1 MYREQKRADREKLY
15 QEVWATP
22 MLQLAKRYS
31 YSDRGLA
38 KLCERM
44 NIPVPP
50 RGYWAKKEAGQK
62 VAQTPLPPL
71 SEGQENYVIYRA
83 IALEPSSPK
92 NQSLEEFEHRPEN
105 RITVA
110 DEAAQL
116 HPLAAWINQALEKA
130 EEDPSAILT
139 SDAEWCGVI
148 RVSKGTQERAIRILD
163 ALFRAF
169 EARGH
174 TMAYDKEK
182 KYAFVQIGAV
192 RETFTLEELLDRK
205 ERELTKAQEKDK
217 VKNPWMYSYPVYYK
231 VPSGKLCLKASGGWA
246 LERTS
251 WADGKRQRVEECLNR
266 FMAVMAKAAVKDL
279 EQQIEWER
287 EELERK
293 ERERLAEERRKRK
306 LAEQR
311 KLWALLTESTS
322 WRESQRIREY
332 VGAIKER
339 ARQLGSSAQEDH
351 ALSEWI
357 AWALKQAD
365 SLDPM
370 AEGAYCAK
378 EERRSSGT
386 SKYGEVESKPEPME
400 LVWSRMLR
408 RSRY

>member
-15 QEVWATP
+15 QEVWSTP
-22 MLQLAKRYS
+22 MLKLAKQYS

-50 RGYWAKKEAGQK
+50 RGYWAKKEAGQE

-71 SEGQENYVIYRA
+71 SEGQQNYVIYRA
-83 IALEPSSPK
+83 MALEPSSPK
-92 NQSLEEFEHRPEN
+92 DQSLEEFEHRPEN

-110 DEAAQL
+110 DEAAEL
-116 HPLAAWINQALEKA
+116 HPLAARINQALEKA
-130 EEDPSAILT
+130 EEDPSGILT
-139 SDAEWCGVI
+139 SDAEWCSAI
-148 RVSKGTQERAIRILD
+148 RVSKGTRERVIRILD

-205 ERELTKAQEKDK
+205 ERELTKAQQKDK
-217 VKNPWMYSYPVYYK
+217 VKNPWRYGYPEYYK
-231 VPSGKLCLKASGGWA
+231 VPSGRLCLKASGGWA
-246 LERTS
+246 IDRTS

-266 FMAVMAKAAVKDL
+266 FMTVMSKAAVKDL
-279 EQQIEWER
+279 ERQVERER

-322 WRESQRIREY
+322 WHESQRIRAY
-332 VGAIKER
+332 VGRLRRGLPQTRE
-339 ARQLGSSAQEDH
+339 LGPGGPGPQRVDHVGAASS
-351 ALSEWI
+351 
-357 AWALKQAD
+357 
-365 SLDPM
+365 
-370 AEGAYCAK
+370 
-378 EERRSSGT
+378 RRSGPNGGRSLLRER
-386 SKYGEVESKPEPME
+386 GEAEQSDQ
-400 LVWSRMLR
+400 VWGGGRPS
-408 RSRY
+408 RSR